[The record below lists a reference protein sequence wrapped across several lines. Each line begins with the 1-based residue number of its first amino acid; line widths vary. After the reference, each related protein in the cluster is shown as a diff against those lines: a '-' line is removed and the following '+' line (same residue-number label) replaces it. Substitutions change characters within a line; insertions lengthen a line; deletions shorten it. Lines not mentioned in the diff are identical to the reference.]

1 MTDTSTSAGIRQ
13 HPGRSLKHWLAAA
26 TLACLLAACSA
37 PTGEPAG
44 DESQAAPIAADAAAD
59 AATDSR
65 TDANPGGTRETSA
78 GDTPA
83 TRPAPPDDIVP
94 PRMSDP
100 LPPEVLPEPAALDR
114 SCRTDADCAVK
125 NVGNCCGYY
134 PSCVNVNSPTDP
146 AGVQAECAARGI
158 SSVCGFPEV
167 SGCQC
172 VSGQCR
178 DVTGAAAPAT
188 E

>member
-1 MTDTSTSAGIRQ
+1 MNRSVTGKTASGAAG
-13 HPGRSLKHWLAAA
+13 HGPARSIARLLAAMGI
-26 TLACLLAACSA
+26 ACLLAACAAQTGDAAGA
-37 PTGEPAG
+37 PEAG
-44 DESQAAPIAADAAAD
+44 AQPVAADAGTTTGTTTGDVPD
-59 AATDSR
+59 A
-65 TDANPGGTRETSA
+65 
-78 GDTPA
+78 
-83 TRPAPPDDIVP
+83 RPSPPEDIVP

-100 LPPEVLPEPAALDR
+100 LPPEVLPEPATLDR
-114 SCRTDADCAVK
+114 SCRTDADCTVK

-146 AGVQAECAARGI
+146 AGVQAECAARGM

-178 DVTGAAAPAT
+178 DVTGGAVPAS

>member
-1 MTDTSTSAGIRQ
+1 MNRSVTGKTAAAAGRR
-13 HPGRSLKHWLAAA
+13 PARSIARLLAAMA
-26 TLACLLAACSA
+26 IACLLAACA
-37 PTGEPAG
+37 GQTGDAAGTPEAGAEPV
-44 DESQAAPIAADAAAD
+44 AADAGAGRD
-59 AATDSR
+59 AT
-65 TDANPGGTRETSA
+65 T
-78 GDTPA
+78 GD
-83 TRPAPPDDIVP
+83 APPAAPPGPPADLVP

-114 SCRTDADCAVK
+114 SCRSDADCTVK

-146 AGVQAECAARGI
+146 AGVQAECAARGM

-167 SGCQC
+167 SGCRC

-178 DVTGAAAPAT
+178 DVTGGAAPAS

>member
-1 MTDTSTSAGIRQ
+1 MIDNATFEEAPKSARR
-13 HPGRSLKHWLAAA
+13 GRLKRWLAAA
-26 TLACLLAACSA
+26 SMACLLAACSA
-37 PTGEPAG
+37 PTGEVAD
-44 DESQAAPIAADAAAD
+44 DEGTGVEPIAADAG
-59 AATDSR
+59 
-65 TDANPGGTRETSA
+65 TDANPDADRDTTA
-78 GDTPA
+78 GDTPG
-83 TRPAPPDDIVP
+83 TRPGPPADIVP

-100 LPPEVLPEPAALDR
+100 LPPEVLPEPAALNR
-114 SCRTDADCAVK
+114 SCRTDADCTVK

-146 AGVQAECAARGI
+146 AGVQAECAARGM

-178 DVTGAAAPAT
+178 DLTGGAAPAT

>member
-1 MTDTSTSAGIRQ
+1 VIDKGTSGETRKGPAPAR
-13 HPGRSLKHWLAAA
+13 LKRWLAAVSM
-26 TLACLLAACSA
+26 ACLLAACSA
-37 PTGEPAG
+37 PTGEHAG
-44 DESQAAPIAADAAAD
+44 NEGNAAAPIAADADAD
-59 AATDSR
+59 ASS
-65 TDANPGGTRETSA
+65 DATRETPT
-78 GDTPA
+78 GNEPT
-83 TRPAPPDDIVP
+83 TRPGPPDDIVP

-100 LPPEVLPEPAALDR
+100 LPPEVLPEPVALDR
-114 SCRTDADCAVK
+114 SCRTDADCTVK

-146 AGVQAECAARGI
+146 AAVQAECAARGI
-158 SSVCGFPEV
+158 SSVCGFPEI

-178 DVTGAAAPAT
+178 DVTGGAAPAT

>member
-1 MTDTSTSAGIRQ
+1 
-13 HPGRSLKHWLAAA
+13 
-26 TLACLLAACSA
+26 
-37 PTGEPAG
+37 
-44 DESQAAPIAADAAAD
+44 
-59 AATDSR
+59 
-65 TDANPGGTRETSA
+65 
-78 GDTPA
+78 
-83 TRPAPPDDIVP
+83 
-94 PRMSDP
+94 MSDP
-100 LPPEVLPEPAALDR
+100 LPPEVLPEPASLDR
-114 SCRTDADCAVK
+114 SCRTDADCTVK

-146 AGVQAECAARGI
+146 AGVQAECAARGM

-178 DVTGAAAPAT
+178 DVTGGAAPAT

>member
-1 MTDTSTSAGIRQ
+1 MDKPTSRETRQ
-13 HPGRSLKHWLAAA
+13 HPGLGSLKRWLVAAS
-26 TLACLLAACSA
+26 LSCLLGACSA
-37 PTGEPAG
+37 PTGNLAG
-44 DESQAAPIAADAAAD
+44 DDDTGVEPIAA
-59 AATDSR
+59 DSR
-65 TDANPGGTRETSA
+65 TDAERDATA
-78 GDTPA
+78 GDTPG
-83 TRPAPPDDIVP
+83 TRPGPPADIVP

-100 LPPEVLPEPAALDR
+100 LPPDVLPEPAALDR
-114 SCRTDADCAVK
+114 SCRTDADCTVK

-146 AGVQAECAARGI
+146 AGVQAECAARGM

-178 DVTGAAAPAT
+178 DVTGGAAPAT

>member
-1 MTDTSTSAGIRQ
+1 M
-13 HPGRSLKHWLAAA
+13 
-26 TLACLLAACSA
+26 ACLLAACSA
-37 PTGEPAG
+37 PSGGIA
-44 DESQAAPIAADAAAD
+44 DEDGAEAAPIDAGTGTDTSGDVARD
-59 AATDSR
+59 AT
-65 TDANPGGTRETSA
+65 A
-78 GDTPA
+78 GEAPA
-83 TRPAPPDDIVP
+83 TRPGPPVDIVP

-100 LPPEVLPEPAALDR
+100 LPPEVLAEPAALDR
-114 SCRTDADCAVK
+114 SCSTDADCAVK

-146 AGVQAECAARGI
+146 AGVQAECAARGM

-178 DVTGAAAPAT
+178 DVTAGAAPAT